1 MLTRRRF
8 RPSLDCLSERI
19 APTAGAGLMGAAL
32 VAAHAANVV
41 PAGVA
46 TPMDSQ
52 SPDSGTSGTGIV
64 GEPTPPPNLNC

>member
-41 PAGVA
+41 PA
-46 TPMDSQ
+46 TPMDNQNSD
-52 SPDSGTSGTGIV
+52 PGTSGTGIV
-64 GEPTPPPNLNC
+64 GEPTPPPTLNC